1 MDTSQEKHKVEGQK
15 QPRDQKKSKTSRWLW
30 LRRPPA
36 LLDPLRRLSGP
47 PRRLIEPYVKDDQL
61 VADLGCGSGYYTLA
75 LAELVGSGGK
85 VYAVDLDK
93 KAIRALVKK
102 AEKGGYRNIE
112 AHAVSAA
119 DVSFIKD
126 RSVDFVLANG
136 LLCSMANSR
145 QSAVNEIKRILKS
158 TGKAYISLGFG
169 PPLGF
174 VDEAEWQKI
183 LEGFRVEQGGSYKEK
198 WAVVSSEEE

>member
-1 MDTSQEKHKVEGQK
+1 MDTGQEKNTVEGEK
-15 QPRDQKKSKTSRWLW
+15 QPEDQTKSKTSRWLW
-30 LRRPPA
+30 LRRSPA
-36 LLDPLRRLSGP
+36 LLDPLRRLFEHP
-47 PRRLIEPYVKDDQL
+47 KRLIDPYIEDGQV

-75 LAELVGSGGK
+75 LAELVGSAGK
-85 VYAVDLDK
+85 VYAIDLDK
-93 KAIRALVKK
+93 KAIRALAKK

-112 AHAVSAA
+112 AQAVSVA

-126 RSVDFVLANG
+126 KSVDFVLANG
-136 LLCSMANSR
+136 LLCSMASNR

-174 VDEAEWQKI
+174 VDEAEWEKI

-198 WAVVSSEEE
+198 WAVVSSKKE